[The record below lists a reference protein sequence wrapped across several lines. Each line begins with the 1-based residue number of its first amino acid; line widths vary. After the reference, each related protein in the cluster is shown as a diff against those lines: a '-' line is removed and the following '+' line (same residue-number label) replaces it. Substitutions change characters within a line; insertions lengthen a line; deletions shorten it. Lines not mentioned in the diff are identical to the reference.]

1 MGDFYNELANLP
13 YTIKHYL
20 DLSFVVFQDW
30 AEKTARVIREAFTAV
45 FNWLA
50 EQFNMISNKIT
61 AMWDKAKAL
70 GESVKNFFGFGSSAT
85 PTSAPV
91 TPAESMPDRSTS
103 MNQSNSFNINV
114 NAPGADGRRIADQIR
129 NEFNRKPLF
138 DMDGALAPG

>member
-1 MGDFYNELANLP
+1 
-13 YTIKHYL
+13 
-20 DLSFVVFQDW
+20 
-30 AEKTARVIREAFTAV
+30 
-45 FNWLA
+45 
-50 EQFNMISNKIT
+50 MIGNKI
-61 AMWDKAKAL
+61 AAIWDKAKAL
-70 GESVKNFFGFGSSAT
+70 GESVKNFFGFGSAAT

-91 TPAESMPDRSTS
+91 TPSESMPDRSTS